1 MGAQQLLIDSNN
13 PLLHL
18 PQNLVDFGGGR
29 VGVGLIATIRA
40 VFVTALQIRSL
51 SVEVGSTLLAGFAA
65 SIGAQGWAPNRKQ
78 QP

>member
-18 PQNLVDFGGGR
+18 PLNLVDFGEGR

-40 VFVTALQIRSL
+40 VVVTALQI
-51 SVEVGSTLLAGFAA
+51 
-65 SIGAQGWAPNRKQ
+65 
-78 QP
+78 